1 LYATAELAPLAA
13 VGGLAAAAAGL
24 SRELRAEGV
33 EIDLVMPD
41 YGGVKLAGEWSFE
54 LDDVPAWAA
63 PASVRVG
70 DHPITGHLHLVSVP
84 GIARPHPYNRPDG
97 EGWPDNALR
106 FLAFSMA
113 VASLTRRLAPDVL
126 HLNDWHTGATLAAL
140 DPAPPTVLSIHN
152 LAYQGTTGGEWLA
165 RIGPRAAHF
174 EWWGGTN
181 PLSGAIA
188 LADAIVAV
196 SPNYA
201 REILTPEGG
210 MGLDGALRARGDAV
224 LGIVNGID
232 TTVWD
237 PATDVHLVATYSAS
251 DLAGREVQRKALL
264 DRFGWPD
271 DGALLGAMV
280 TRLTHQKGVDLL
292 LPLVRLLH
300 EVPARLAIVGSG
312 DPSLAG
318 QLTALAD
325 AHPGS
330 LVFIDA
336 YDEGLA
342 HQMFA
347 GSDVFVMPSRFEPCG
362 LTQLQAMRYGS
373 VPIVTAVG
381 GLLDTVVDLDA
392 SPRTGTGVFAA
403 RAESVD
409 VLSALFRAQRRLANK
424 RSLAAIRRRMMSID
438 WSWEG
443 PARQHVELY
452 ERLSES

>member
-1 LYATAELAPLAA
+1 
-13 VGGLAAAAAGL
+13 
-24 SRELRAEGV
+24 
-33 EIDLVMPD
+33 
-41 YGGVKLAGEWSFE
+41 
-54 LDDVPAWAA
+54 
-63 PASVRVG
+63 
-70 DHPITGHLHLVSVP
+70 
-84 GIARPHPYNRPDG
+84 
-97 EGWPDNALR
+97 
-106 FLAFSMA
+106 
-113 VASLTRRLAPDVL
+113 
-126 HLNDWHTGATLAAL
+126 
-140 DPAPPTVLSIHN
+140 
-152 LAYQGTTGGEWLA
+152 
-165 RIGPRAAHF
+165 
-174 EWWGGTN
+174 
-181 PLSGAIA
+181 
-188 LADAIVAV
+188 
-196 SPNYA
+196 
-201 REILTPEGG
+201 
-210 MGLDGALRARGDAV
+210 
-224 LGIVNGID
+224 
-232 TTVWD
+232 
-237 PATDVHLVATYSAS
+237 
-251 DLAGREVQRKALL
+251 
-264 DRFGWPD
+264 
-271 DGALLGAMV
+271 
-280 TRLTHQKGVDLL
+280 
-292 LPLVRLLH
+292 
-300 EVPARLAIVGSG
+300 VPARLAIVGSG
-312 DPSLAG
+312 DASLAG